1 LSAEGK
7 LAISLTI
14 ESRLDQVRLIRAAMA
29 GVLDHMRVI
38 EADILSLELAVTE
51 IVNNAVEHGYGD
63 AENEQIKVQIEV
75 RGSVVQIE
83 IIDQAR
89 PFPESERYRLMDD
102 LRPLEEPDEDWS
114 PRGHGLQ
121 IVRQIVDSIVLER
134 DATQNVLTF
143 CKNVAIRT
151 E

>member
-1 LSAEGK
+1 

-51 IVNNAVEHGYGD
+51 IVNNAVEHGYDG

-75 RGSVVQIE
+75 RGSVVQVE
-83 IIDQAR
+83 IIDHAR

-134 DATQNVLTF
+134 GATQNVLTF

>member
-1 LSAEGK
+1 
-7 LAISLTI
+7 
-14 ESRLDQVRLIRAAMA
+14 MA

-75 RGSVVQIE
+75 SGSIVRVE
-83 IIDQAR
+83 IIDHAR

>member
-1 LSAEGK
+1 
-7 LAISLTI
+7 
-14 ESRLDQVRLIRAAMA
+14 MA

-89 PFPESERYRLMDD
+89 PFPENERYRLMDD

-143 CKNVAIRT
+143 SKNVAIRT

>member
-1 LSAEGK
+1 M
-7 LAISLTI
+7 AITLTI

-89 PFPESERYRLMDD
+89 PFPENERYRLMDD

-143 CKNVAIRT
+143 SKNVAIRT

>member
-1 LSAEGK
+1 
-7 LAISLTI
+7 LAITLTI

-89 PFPESERYRLMDD
+89 PFPENERYRLMDD

-143 CKNVAIRT
+143 SKNVAIRT